1 MAVTP
6 QQTIATM
13 KRVAEILNRCGDD
26 PRMRK
31 EVAQRTAR
39 WVREKNGQAD
49 FDTYLSNIEKK
60 LNINQEDKADGH
72 NRRRRRNNV

>member
-26 PRMRK
+26 QRMRK

-49 FDTYLSNIEKK
+49 LDTYLSNIEKK